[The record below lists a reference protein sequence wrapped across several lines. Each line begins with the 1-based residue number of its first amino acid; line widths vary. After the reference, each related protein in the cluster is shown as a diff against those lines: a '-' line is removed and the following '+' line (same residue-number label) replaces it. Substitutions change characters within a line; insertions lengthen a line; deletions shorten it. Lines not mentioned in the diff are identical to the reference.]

1 MKYYPSVL
9 SRTKAAVKHLL
20 YGGSRRLCPICGHGA
35 RRFVPYGHPVRP
47 EARCV
52 WCSSLERH
60 RLIWLY
66 FQKRANLFDG
76 KGRLA
81 LHVAPESCFEPR
93 LRARLGS
100 GYVTA
105 DLNDRRADV
114 RMDIMSI
121 GYPDETFDVVYCSH
135 VLEHVADDRKAMREL
150 RRVLKKDG
158 IAILLVPI
166 VGGAHTFEDP
176 AITDPKERARLYGQH
191 DHVRSYGA
199 DYVDRLKEAGF
210 AVDVVAV
217 RDLATEEE
225 AVRMNLSA
233 AAGEIY
239 VCRR

>member
-1 MKYYPSVL
+1 
-9 SRTKAAVKHLL
+9 
-20 YGGSRRLCPICGHGA
+20 
-35 RRFVPYGHPVRP
+35 
-47 EARCV
+47 
-52 WCSSLERH
+52 
-60 RLIWLY
+60 
-66 FQKRANLFDG
+66 
-76 KGRLA
+76 
-81 LHVAPESCFEPR
+81 
-93 LRARLGS
+93 
-100 GYVTA
+100 
-105 DLNDRRADV
+105 
-114 RMDIMSI
+114 MDIMSI